1 MVSAEWIPVFISFE
15 VSDMELIT
23 DRLILRSFQETDPD
37 DLYEFLSQLENDEF
51 EYVQYPETGMNP
63 EERNHL

>member
-1 MVSAEWIPVFISFE
+1 MKLFTE
-15 VSDMELIT
+15 
-23 DRLILRSFQETDPD
+23 RLILRSFQETDPD

-51 EYVQYPETGMNP
+51 EYIQYPETGMNP